1 MKTHCLNL
9 FKLIDTTE
17 PTIPPVDNEPKIKF
31 LGSFR
36 WIETN
41 YAVVRKLIS
50 ESHGHEIGHLG
61 NFCPY
66 DKIDDKMIRSP
77 RWVLLC
83 ESTLQRLSVS
93 S

>member
-50 ESHGHEIGHLG
+50 LDDGRKIVHL
-61 NFCPY
+61 CPY
-66 DKIDDKMIRSP
+66 DMGDKA

-83 ESTLQRLSVS
+83 ESTLLRMKVS

>member
-17 PTIPPVDNEPKIKF
+17 PTIPPVENEPKINF
-31 LGSFR
+31 LGSLR
-36 WIETN
+36 WMETN

-50 ESHGHEIGHLG
+50 LDHGFEIGFLG
-61 NFCPY
+61 KVCPY
-66 DKIDDKMIRSP
+66 DQTEKG

-83 ESTLQRLSVS
+83 ESTLERLSVS